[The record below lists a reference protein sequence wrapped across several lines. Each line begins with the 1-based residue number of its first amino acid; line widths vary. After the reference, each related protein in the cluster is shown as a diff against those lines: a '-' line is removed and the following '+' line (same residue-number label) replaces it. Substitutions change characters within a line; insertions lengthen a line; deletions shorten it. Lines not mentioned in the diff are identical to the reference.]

1 MKVLVTGAN
10 GLLGHHVVMELIAR
24 GQGVSVIVR
33 NTRNLCF
40 DCSKVNIHIGDF
52 TLYDDLKTAATG
64 CEAII
69 HIAAI
74 TDAGLRRYDDY
85 SRVNVEGTK
94 LVLRVADELGI
105 NRIVYVS
112 SANTVGYGCAR
123 QPADEH
129 FTMQFPFTASFYA
142 RSKAASE
149 QLMTEASQQPNRHII
164 ILNPTFMIGAY
175 DTRPSSGRMILMGY
189 KRSLMLV
196 PKGGKN
202 FVATRDVA
210 VATVNALTQGKN
222 GERYLLAGTG
232 LSFREFYNI
241 LKIISN
247 YSQYTVQIPGFLLL
261 GLGKIG
267 DLLRFIGIKTDI
279 CSMNVRQLMI
289 REFYSNDK
297 ARRELGLPQTGIEI
311 AVQEA
316 IDWFK
321 SRGMLKP

>member
-74 TDAGLRRYDDY
+74 TDAGLRRYEDY

-112 SANTVGYGCAR
+112 SANTVGFGTALKPGEEYL
-123 QPADEH
+123 PI
-129 FTMQFPFTASFYA
+129 QFPFTGSFYA
-142 RSKAASE
+142 WSKAASE
-149 QLMTEASQQPNRHII
+149 QLMTEASQQPDRHVI
-164 ILNPTFMIGAY
+164 ILNPTFLIGAY
-175 DTRPSSGRMILMGY
+175 DTRPSSGRMMLMGY
-189 KRSLMLV
+189 KRSLMVV

-202 FVATRDVA
+202 FVAARDVA
-210 VATVNALTQGKN
+210 VSTVNALSMGNN

-232 LSFREFYNI
+232 LSFKEFYSI
-241 LKIISN
+241 QKTVAN
-247 YSQYTVQIPGFLLL
+247 YKQYLVEMPGFLLL
-261 GLGKIG
+261 LLGKIG

-289 REFYSNDK
+289 REYYSNDK
-297 ARRELGLPQTGIEI
+297 SRRELGLPQTSIEI